1 MTDRD
6 LKRLLS
12 ELSKLS
18 LKSLKAG
25 KKYFLIFHDDF
36 LLLSFMRNTWGFFS
50 SFLYVIQKMIYLALS
65 WNSQRSDNCR
75 KECNGPPAVYS
86 WMAVT
91 YCRTEKGDH
100 HQNNVGQKK
109 VLKKK
114 QRCCWYWKNSHIM
127 KLAHPLIWLVSKRN
141 VQVLI
146 KNPT

>member
-6 LKRLLS
+6 LKRLLL

-25 KKYFLIFHDDF
+25 RKIFSYFPWRFSFAFFYEKYLR
-36 LLLSFMRNTWGFFS
+36 LFF

-146 KNPT
+146 KKH

>member
-25 KKYFLIFHDDF
+25 KKNLSLFSMMIFLCF
-36 LLLSFMRNTWGFFS
+36 LLWEILEAFFFFS
-50 SFLYVIQKMIYLALS
+50 LCYSENDLFGPLLELAEVWQLQERMQWS
-65 WNSQRSDNCR
+65 
-75 KECNGPPAVYS
+75 GPPAVYS

-114 QRCCWYWKNSHIM
+114 QRCCWYWKKQPHNEIGTSTN
-127 KLAHPLIWLVSKRN
+127 LISQQKKRAGP
-141 VQVLI
+141 
-146 KNPT
+146 K